1 LSDFGEAFVIT
12 VTVRPLLILASVVLV
27 GCSTFQP
34 SALESVRPGG
44 EIRAHLT
51 NLGED
56 RVEEFMPRTSRGGI
70 VGTLLRADA
79 DSVVVEVW
87 RTDLMG
93 SRVFQPG
100 RIRIPMATG
109 EVLGID
115 ERRFAALRTAALTAG
130 IALAAFGLF
139 DGLLGGRGAGAVE
152 RGGDPQISLLRL
164 WNGR

>member
-1 LSDFGEAFVIT
+1 MILGNAFPGT
-12 VTVRPLLILASVVLV
+12 VTVRPLLILVSVVLA
-27 GCSTFQP
+27 GCFTFQP
-34 SALESVRPGG
+34 STVESVRPGG

-115 ERRFAALRTAALTAG
+115 ERRFAPLRTAALTAG

-139 DGLLGGRGAGAVE
+139 DGLLGGRGAGVVE